1 MSVYRSRLKL
11 TPYRSVNTQ
20 RYIRLLTPLKS
31 RNLTIARGFPFI
43 VEIGVPPGG
52 LGKRLNAMHAFHNQ
66 RGIQVA
72 HVRHRHEDDRDL
84 LLWCFA
90 RRAIAEEF
98 AAEFGGSLVG

>member
-1 MSVYRSRLKL
+1 MTR
-11 TPYRSVNTQ
+11 
-20 RYIRLLTPLKS
+20 RYKS
-31 RNLTIARGFPFI
+31 RPSAKTISRDFPFI
-43 VEIGVPPGG
+43 VKIGVPPGG

-98 AAEFGGSLVG
+98 AAGFGGSLVGIIRISSFRAL